1 MALVAAMAEAP
12 MPPSESK
19 GRILV
24 IEDDAANLKLLV
36 DYLEH
41 LNYAVLG
48 LEEGRRLLQHLTS
61 FRPHVILLDIKLP
74 GPSGYHLIQQ
84 VRQHPLWQRLPI
96 VVLSGYA
103 FATDRQ
109 KALDLGAND
118 YLVKPVKLQ
127 QLRQRIEQACDLSP

>member
-1 MALVAAMAEAP
+1 MAEAP
-12 MPPSESK
+12 MPPSETK

-41 LNYAVLG
+41 LHYVVLG
-48 LEEGRRLLQHLTS
+48 LAEGSSLLQYLAS
-61 FRPHVILLDIKLP
+61 FQPNLILLDIKLP
-74 GPSGYHLIQQ
+74 GPSGYQLIHQ
-84 VRQHPLWQRLPI
+84 VRQSLLWQRLPI

-103 FATDRQ
+103 FTTDRQ

-127 QLRQRIEQACDLSP
+127 QLKQRIEKACNLSI